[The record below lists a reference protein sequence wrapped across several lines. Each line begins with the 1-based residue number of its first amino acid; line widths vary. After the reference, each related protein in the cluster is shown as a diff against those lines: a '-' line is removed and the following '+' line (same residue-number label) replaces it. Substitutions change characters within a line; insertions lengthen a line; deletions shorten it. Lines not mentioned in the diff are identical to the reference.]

1 MHAIYKAFSSTT
13 KVRSLFDASAKS
25 SNDVSL
31 NDTLLVGPT
40 VHPKLIEVLLRFRM
54 HPVALTADVSKMYR
68 VLNLWTMTKIFIGSF
83 GEATPEIAL
92 LTIA

>member
-1 MHAIYKAFSSTT
+1 MHAIYKASSSTT
-13 KVRSLFDASAKS
+13 KVRAVFDASAKS

-54 HPVALTADVSKMYR
+54 HPVALT